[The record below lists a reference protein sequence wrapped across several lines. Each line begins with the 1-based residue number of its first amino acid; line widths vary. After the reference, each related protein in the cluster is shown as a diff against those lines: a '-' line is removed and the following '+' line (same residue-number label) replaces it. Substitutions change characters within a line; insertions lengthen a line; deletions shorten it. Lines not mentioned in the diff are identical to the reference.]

1 MKIVSA
7 QGAAYIKDIRKLFSR
22 NTLAEC
28 SQQVKLLVAKA
39 LITPSFPALDWLWR
53 ERDKNFSILPISAWL
68 LKKYA
73 PEELKRFRREL
84 SVFSFLFGKEK

>member
-28 SQQVKLLVAKA
+28 SQQGKLLVAKA
-39 LITPSFPALDWLWR
+39 LITPSFPALD
-53 ERDKNFSILPISAWL
+53 
-68 LKKYA
+68 
-73 PEELKRFRREL
+73 
-84 SVFSFLFGKEK
+84 